1 MRVGILPI
9 LMQLPMGLGG
19 GMVDEA
25 VTILAIFNYSCPL
38 FWRSTMSTSGSGVGV
53 MGPLLELAQNGT
65 DREKERLHNC
75 SSYELGCAIAFYF
88 NIIKS
93 HPKRL

>member
-1 MRVGILPI
+1 MESILILKRVRNKGKTMRVGILPI

-38 FWRSTMSTSGSGVGV
+38 FWRSTMSTSGSGVGGDGSIV
-53 MGPLLELAQNGT
+53 GISSKWHRQ
-65 DREKERLHNC
+65 RERKATQLFK
-75 SSYELGCAIAFYF
+75 L
-88 NIIKS
+88 
-93 HPKRL
+93 